1 MLFMAATWLES
12 RIPRFE
18 RKIRVTCRKVT
29 FSVGRAFLD
38 GVLRDP
44 AMPKLSISEHDE
56 KVKVRTTSGSLHP
69 GVVCGAW
76 V

>member
-1 MLFMAATWLES
+1 MAATWLES

-18 RKIRVTCRKVT
+18 RKIKVTCQKVT

-38 GVLRDP
+38 CVLRDP
-44 AMPKLSISEHDE
+44 AMSKLSISEHE
-56 KVKVRTTSGSLHP
+56 RVKVRTTSGSLHP
-69 GVVCGAW
+69 GMVCGVW

>member
-1 MLFMAATWLES
+1 MLSMAPTWLES

-29 FSVGRAFLD
+29 FSVGWAFLD
-38 GVLRDP
+38 CVFRNP

-56 KVKVRTTSGSLHP
+56 KVKVRTSGSLHP